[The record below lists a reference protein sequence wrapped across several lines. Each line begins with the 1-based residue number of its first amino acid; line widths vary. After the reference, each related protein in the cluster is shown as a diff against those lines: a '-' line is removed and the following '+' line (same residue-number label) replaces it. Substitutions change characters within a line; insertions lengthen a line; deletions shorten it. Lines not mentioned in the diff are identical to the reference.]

1 MKILFYIHGYPPS
14 HNAGAE
20 WMAYDM
26 IESLKQQH
34 EVTVITRNAVNG
46 FQDGVNVEE
55 LNLITLK
62 KKFNDADIVF
72 THLDFTGKAHNISR
86 LFGKKNLYVIVHNTT
101 PYAIIKTRP
110 DQFNIVYNSEY
121 TASLNYQQRSMIC
134 RPPLVPERYAKEKTG
149 LNAITLVNCWP
160 DKGGQILIDLA
171 RLMPERNFIGVLGG
185 YGQQARAYLPNLTY
199 IANSPDMAKV
209 YADTEILIQPSTY
222 ESYGKAAC
230 EALSTGCAVICTDTP
245 GLRESLSYAGIYVDR
260 TAEAYKAAIE
270 KMDIEKQLKK
280 AKRRTAELVKQT
292 ETDLIELENFIQ
304 WHNSKN

>member
-1 MKILFYIHGYPPS
+1 MKILFYIHGYPPT

-26 IESLKQQH
+26 IESLKERH

-62 KKFNDADIVF
+62 QQFADHDIVF

-86 LFGKKNLYVIVHNTT
+86 IYGKKNLYVIVHNTND
-101 PYAIIKTRP
+101 YAIIRTRP

-121 TASLNYQQRSMIC
+121 TAQLNYKQRSMIF
-134 RPPLVPERYAKEKTG
+134 RPPLFAERYAKEKTG
-149 LNAITLVNCWP
+149 RNAITLVNCWP
-160 DKGGQILIDLA
+160 DKGGNILIELA
-171 RLMPERNFIGVLGG
+171 KLMPEREFIGVLGG
-185 YGQQARAYLPNLTY
+185 YGEQVRGYLPNLKY
-199 IANSPDMAKV
+199 IVNSPNMADV

-230 EALSTGCAVICTDTP
+230 EAMSTGCAVICTDTP
-245 GLRESLSYAGIYVDR
+245 GLRESLSYAGIFVER
-260 TAEAYKAAIE
+260 TADAYKEAIE
-270 KMDIEKQLKK
+270 KLDIEKQRKK
-280 AKRRTAELVKQT
+280 LAKRTKELIEQT
-292 ETDLIELENFIQ
+292 KTDLIELENFIS
-304 WHNSKN
+304 WHEN